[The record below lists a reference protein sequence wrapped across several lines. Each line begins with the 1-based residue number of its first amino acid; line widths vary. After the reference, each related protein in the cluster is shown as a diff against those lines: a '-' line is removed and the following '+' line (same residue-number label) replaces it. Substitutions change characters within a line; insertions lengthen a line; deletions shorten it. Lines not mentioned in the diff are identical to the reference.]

1 MKTGDIVKIENAYFK
16 NDNGYYYIEHTPGD
30 PSWCGSDYSL
40 HKICKN
46 GKISTASYS
55 IAFWPLAAVTNN
67 RDKNTE
73 ARKHNAEHAT
83 IEVIY
88 TINNSEVVKHFEQLA
103 QDHEETAKT
112 YAYRYGEDSETTK
125 KTVEIGKFYEKIAEN
140 MKAAPVEEPEAETTE
155 PEEPTQEP
163 QEATEEHTNTRY
175 YSISEATAE
184 RAHYAVHMSD
194 YKPNSATN
202 EYQASVDE
210 VYKLAEAKKAKT
222 SEFYHAK
229 IDALADKY
237 SRKLAQWYN
246 DYNRNE
252 ASCPSWFI
260 TGPANYPVRK
270 HERKMNRERT
280 LWNEYDEIK
289 GIIDKIKAVGTGPID
304 LADPNAREMLT
315 ERLESLQ
322 KELDRSKEIN
332 AYYRKHKTL
341 EGLPGMTAEKAKSM
355 TDTIRETMER
365 CPWITSPVPQ
375 YELTSLRDK
384 IKRTSERLE
393 ELDRRQNTKTE
404 DEQHDGFTIIRNAG
418 LDRLQIIFEDI
429 PDADTRQ
436 ALKSHGFRWSPSN
449 KAWQRQLTE
458 NAERAAKPM
467 SLS

>member
-1 MKTGDIVKIENAYFK
+1 
-16 NDNGYYYIEHTPGD
+16 
-30 PSWCGSDYSL
+30 
-40 HKICKN
+40 
-46 GKISTASYS
+46 
-55 IAFWPLAAVTNN
+55 
-67 RDKNTE
+67 
-73 ARKHNAEHAT
+73 
-83 IEVIY
+83 
-88 TINNSEVVKHFEQLA
+88 
-103 QDHEETAKT
+103 
-112 YAYRYGEDSETTK
+112 
-125 KTVEIGKFYEKIAEN
+125 
-140 MKAAPVEEPEAETTE
+140 
-155 PEEPTQEP
+155 
-163 QEATEEHTNTRY
+163 
-175 YSISEATAE
+175 
-184 RAHYAVHMSD
+184 
-194 YKPNSATN
+194 
-202 EYQASVDE
+202 
-210 VYKLAEAKKAKT
+210 
-222 SEFYHAK
+222 
-229 IDALADKY
+229 
-237 SRKLAQWYN
+237 
-246 DYNRNE
+246 
-252 ASCPSWFI
+252 
-260 TGPANYPVRK
+260 
-270 HERKMNRERT
+270 MNRERT

-458 NAERAAKPM
+458 NAERAAK
-467 SLS
+467 LALKLA